1 MYPLQE
7 QFKGNALAQL
17 NSRMLQA
24 GRIAGN
30 LLDISHQIGVL
41 NVRTGK
47 ASAEALTGAM
57 QKLLAANNPVEFL
70 QLAATVMR
78 PVPQVWTEYAEQLR
92 GIAGKMAIPVT
103 QDAGEAGT
111 EAPAATAA
119 LDLQGVVPPAGMEA
133 AVQEPALPIEALV
146 LVEAEAKAKAKA
158 EAPAQPPA
166 TAPAA
171 SRPEAA
177 PEAAQAVQ
185 EVTEAIN
192 NVAKSAPVIPAAATA
207 ANPKTLA
214 KAAVVP
220 KAAVKASRA
229 QTMQKS
235 APSVK
240 SGSRSRKS

>member
-7 QFKGNALAQL
+7 QFKSDALAQL

-47 ASAEALTGAM
+47 ASAEALTGAV

-92 GIAGKMAIPVT
+92 GIAGKMATPVM
-103 QDAGEAGT
+103 QEAVEAGT
-111 EAPAATAA
+111 EASAATAA

-133 AVQEPALPIEALV
+133 AAQEPPLPIEALV
-146 LVEAEAKAKAKA
+146 PVEAEV

-166 TAPAA
+166 AAPAA

-177 PEAAQAVQ
+177 PEVAQAVQ

-192 NVAKSAPVIPAAATA
+192 NVAKSAPVIPAAAVA
-207 ANPKTLA
+207 AADPKTLV

-229 QTMQKS
+229 QAMQKN
-235 APSVK
+235 APSGK
-240 SGSRSRKS
+240 SGGRSRKS

>member
-146 LVEAEAKAKAKA
+146 PVEAEAKA

-166 TAPAA
+166 AAPAA

-192 NVAKSAPVIPAAATA
+192 NVAKSAPVIPAAAA
-207 ANPKTLA
+207 DPKTLA

-229 QTMQKS
+229 QAMQKS

>member
-7 QFKGNALAQL
+7 QFKSDALAQL

-47 ASAEALTGAM
+47 ASAEALTGAV

-92 GIAGKMAIPVT
+92 GIAGKMATPVT
-103 QDAGEAGT
+103 QEAVEANT

-133 AVQEPALPIEALV
+133 AAQEPPLPIEALV
-146 LVEAEAKAKAKA
+146 PAEAEAKA

-166 TAPAA
+166 AAPAA

-177 PEAAQAVQ
+177 PEVAQAVQ

-192 NVAKSAPVIPAAATA
+192 NVAKSAPVIPAAAD
-207 ANPKTLA
+207 PKTLA

-229 QTMQKS
+229 QAMQKS
-235 APSVK
+235 APSGK
-240 SGSRSRKS
+240 SGGRSRKS

>member
-7 QFKGNALAQL
+7 QFKSDALAQL

-57 QKLLAANNPVEFL
+57 QKLLAANNPVEFF

-92 GIAGKMAIPVT
+92 GIAGKMATPVT
-103 QDAGEAGT
+103 QEAGEAGT

-133 AVQEPALPIEALV
+133 AAQEPPLPIEALV
-146 LVEAEAKAKAKA
+146 PAEAEV

-166 TAPAA
+166 AAPAA

-192 NVAKSAPVIPAAATA
+192 NVAKSAPVIPAAAVA
-207 ANPKTLA
+207 AADPKTLV

-229 QTMQKS
+229 QAMQKN
-235 APSVK
+235 APSGK
-240 SGSRSRKS
+240 SGGRSRKS

>member
-146 LVEAEAKAKAKA
+146 PVEAEVKAKA

-166 TAPAA
+166 AAPAA
-171 SRPEAA
+171 SRPEPA

-207 ANPKTLA
+207 ADPKTLA

-229 QTMQKS
+229 QAMQKS

>member
-7 QFKGNALAQL
+7 QFKSDALAQL

-47 ASAEALTGAM
+47 ASAEALTGAV

-92 GIAGKMAIPVT
+92 GIAGKMATPVT
-103 QDAGEAGT
+103 QEAGEAGT
-111 EAPAATAA
+111 EAPAATA

-133 AVQEPALPIEALV
+133 AAQEPPLPIEALV
-146 LVEAEAKAKAKA
+146 PAEAEV

-166 TAPAA
+166 AAPAA
-171 SRPEAA
+171 SQPEAA
-177 PEAAQAVQ
+177 PEVAQAVQ

-192 NVAKSAPVIPAAATA
+192 NVAKSAPVIPAATPD
-207 ANPKTLA
+207 PKTLA

-220 KAAVKASRA
+220 KATVKASRA
-229 QTMQKS
+229 QAMQKN
-235 APSVK
+235 APSGK
-240 SGSRSRKS
+240 SGGRSRKS

>member
-146 LVEAEAKAKAKA
+146 PVEAEVKAKA

-166 TAPAA
+166 AAPAA

-192 NVAKSAPVIPAAATA
+192 NVAKSAPVIPAAAVA
-207 ANPKTLA
+207 AADPKTLA

-220 KAAVKASRA
+220 KATVKASRA
-229 QTMQKS
+229 QAMQKS